1 MRIGRRVYKDLAVK
15 PRRQKSSIAGAS
27 RHPTSTPTCAIGR
40 RVYKD
45 LAIIGFSMNQPQ
57 NLSLIH
63 IERDTPNEKHHP
75 SNKAPIAGAP
85 RHPTSTPIGAIR
97 RRVHQDLAVIGF
109 SINQPQN
116 SSLIRIDHAIA
127 NEKHT
132 RARDGSI
139 RAIKSPIASAAS
151 HPTSTPTGAI
161 GRRVYQ
167 DLAFKNLALHAPAT
181 HPSE

>member
-63 IERDTPNEKHHP
+63 IERDTH
-75 SNKAPIAGAP
+75 
-85 RHPTSTPIGAIR
+85 
-97 RRVHQDLAVIGF
+97 L
-109 SINQPQN
+109 
-116 SSLIRIDHAIA
+116 SLIHIERDTP

-139 RAIKSPIASAAS
+139 RAIKPPSRARR
-151 HPTSTPTGAI
+151 AI
-161 GRRVYQ
+161 QPRRR
-167 DLAFKNLALHAPAT
+167 
-181 HPSE
+181 